1 MFSLRP
7 KGNLLG
13 IDISSSAV
21 KLIELS
27 KSGKGFLLE
36 SYNVIPLPENVFQGR
51 DLSDE
56 EAISA
61 VGTAIR
67 HLVKKSGTKCRRCA
81 LGIPSS
87 VAISKTISL
96 PDSLAGSDLESNII
110 LEAEQHIPYPMDEV
124 NFDFEVIG
132 KSKHSRDSIDVLLAA
147 TRSENVESRVAAA
160 EMAGLKVDIVDLESH
175 SLELVSSIL
184 VEDVR
189 NKNTVAIVDF
199 GASMTGM
206 TVFEQGQTSFSRE
219 QAFGG
224 KELTEEIM
232 QRYGLTFQEA
242 GLAKKT
248 GDLPEGYVS
257 EVLDPF
263 RENMVRQ
270 VNRFLQFY
278 FASTQKTSVDKI
290 LLSGGNASISG
301 IDQQIQA
308 STKIPTVLV
317 NPFTSMKLNSRINP
331 TRFTNDIPSLL
342 VATGLSLRGFD

>member
-1 MFSLRP
+1 MFSLRS
-7 KGNLLG
+7 KSSLLG

-27 KSGKGFLLE
+27 KSGKSYKLE
-36 SYNVIPLPENVFQGR
+36 SYNVIPLPENVIQDR
-51 DLSDE
+51 DLLDVE
-56 EAISA
+56 P
-61 VGTAIR
+61 VGAAIR
-67 HLVKKSGTKCRRCA
+67 ELVKRSGTKCRHCA

-96 PDSLAGSDLESNII
+96 PSSLTGSDLESNII
-110 LEAEQHIPYPMDEV
+110 LEAEQHIPYAMDEV

-132 KSKHSRDSIDVLLAA
+132 KSKHSSDSIDVLLAA

-160 EMAGLKVDIVDLESH
+160 EIAGLTVDIVDLESH
-175 SLELVSSIL
+175 SLELVFSSL
-184 VEDVR
+184 VDDVK
-189 NKNTVAIVDF
+189 NQNTVAIIDF

-206 TVFEQGQTSFSRE
+206 TVFEQGRVTFSRE

-232 QRYGLTFQEA
+232 QRYGLSFQEA

-248 GDLPEGYVS
+248 GDLPEGYIS

-278 FASTQKTSVDKI
+278 FASTQQTSVDRI
-290 LLSGGNASISG
+290 LLSGGSASIPG
-301 IDQQIQA
+301 IDEQIQS
-308 STKIPTVLV
+308 STNIPTLLV
-317 NPFTSMKLNSRINP
+317 NPFTHMTLNARINP
-331 TRFTNDIPSLL
+331 TRFINDIPSLL

>member
-1 MFSLRP
+1 MFSLRQ
-7 KGNLLG
+7 KGNMLG

-27 KSGKGFLLE
+27 KSGKKYKLE
-36 SYNVIPLPENVFQGR
+36 SYNVVPLPEGSVLDR
-51 DLSDE
+51 DLLDPE
-56 EAISA
+56 PVGEAIKR
-61 VGTAIR
+61 I
-67 HLVKKSGTKCRRCA
+67 LKNSGTKSRRCA

-87 VAISKTISL
+87 VAISKIISL
-96 PDSLAGSDLESNII
+96 PASLSGSDLESNIT

-124 NFDFEVIG
+124 NFDFEVLG
-132 KSKHSRDSIDVLLAA
+132 ESKHSNESVDVLLAA
-147 TRSENVESRVAAA
+147 TRSENVEMRVAAA
-160 EMAGLKVDIVDLESH
+160 EIAGLKVDVVDLESH
-175 SLELVSSIL
+175 SLELLFSTL
-184 VEDVR
+184 VKDVHELDV
-189 NKNTVAIVDF
+189 VAVVDC

-206 TVFEQGQTSFSRE
+206 TVFENGKVTFSRE

-232 QRYGLTFQEA
+232 QRYGLSFQEA

-248 GDLPEGYVS
+248 GDLPEGYIP

-278 FASTQKTSVDKI
+278 YASTQQAVVNKV
-290 LLSGGNASISG
+290 LLSGGSASISS
-301 IDQQIQA
+301 IDEQIQT
-308 STKIPTVLV
+308 SVNIPTTLV
-317 NPFTSMKLNSRINP
+317 NPFADMALSSRINP
-331 TRFTNDIPSLL
+331 SRFTNDIPALL

>member
-1 MFSLRP
+1 MFSLRS

-27 KSGKGFLLE
+27 KSGKGYKLE
-36 SYNVIPLPENVFQGR
+36 SYNVIPLPENITRDR
-51 DLSDE
+51 DLLDVE
-56 EAISA
+56 PVGEAI
-61 VGTAIR
+61 R
-67 HLVKKSGTKCRRCA
+67 ELVKKSGTKCRRCA

-96 PDSLAGSDLESNII
+96 PSTLTGNDLESNII
-110 LEAEQHIPYPMDEV
+110 LEAEQHIPYPMEEV

-132 KSKHSRDSIDVLLAA
+132 KSKHSHDSIDVLLAA

-160 EMAGLKVDIVDLESH
+160 EIAGLTVDIVDLESH
-175 SLELVSSIL
+175 SLELVFSSL
-184 VEDVR
+184 VDDVK

-206 TVFEQGQTSFSRE
+206 TVFEQGHVSFSRE

-232 QRYGLTFQEA
+232 QRYGLSFQEA
-242 GLAKKT
+242 GLSKKT
-248 GDLPEGYVS
+248 GDLPEGYIS

-278 FASTQKTSVDKI
+278 FASTQQTSVDKI
-290 LLSGGNASISG
+290 LLSGGSASIPG
-301 IDQQIQA
+301 IDEQIQS
-308 STKIPTVLV
+308 STNISTLLV
-317 NPFTSMKLNSRINP
+317 NPFTNMTLNSRINP
-331 TRFTNDIPSLL
+331 TRFMNDIPSLL